1 MVYLSQGYEYKE
13 VLALLVI
20 VLKNL
25 ASRVGIILVLA
36 LFLSKVGLFRKL
48 VSKRN
53 INLQDKIF
61 LSIIFGLIGI
71 IGTYTGIHLQGA
83 IVNSRVIGVF
93 VGGLLGGPLV
103 GFLSGIIAGGHRF
116 LIDIGG
122 FTALACSLS
131 TLTEGVMAGLLKR
144 KFENSPYKIS
154 FALISGAFAEVIQM
168 IIILLVAK
176 PFPAALELVKVIGI
190 PMIVANGIGIAVF
203 MAITDSIFKEIEN
216 EAVYQAQLALK
227 IADRTLAYFRKGFNE
242 DTARDTAH
250 IIKIM
255 TNIEAVAFTDTEKI
269 LAHVGIGEDHHLPGS
284 IIKTNLTREA
294 LQSKKYI
301 VANTEEEIGCDFHYC
316 PLKSAIIVPI
326 KEEDK
331 IIGTLKL
338 YKSKENSITK
348 VETELALGLAQIFST
363 QIELSKIDYQRE
375 LLARSELKA
384 LQAQINPHFLFN
396 AINTIVSLTRTKP
409 DEARKLLLH
418 LGHYFR
424 KNFDQN
430 IDEVDLYKEIEH
442 INSYIEIEKARF
454 GDKLEIEFDIEEG
467 IDCKL
472 PPLILQPLV
481 ENAIKHGVL
490 GKIEGGKVEIIA
502 RENGIGT
509 ELIVRDNGVG
519 IPRDKLE
526 CLFEDGCT
534 KEGIGLKNVNER
546 LINKYGS
553 EYGLRLESE
562 VDRGTIAT
570 MVIPKY

>member
-1 MVYLSQGYEYKE
+1 MKDIFKE
-13 VLALLVI
+13 VFSLLVI
-20 VLKNL
+20 LLKNL
-25 ASRVGIILVLA
+25 SSRVGIILILA

-53 INLQDKIF
+53 INLQDKIY
-61 LSIIFGLIGI
+61 LSIIFGFIGI

-103 GFLSGIIAGGHRF
+103 GFLSGLIAGGHRF

-131 TLTEGVMAGLLKR
+131 TLTEGIMAGFLKK
-144 KFENSPYKIS
+144 KFENNPYKIS
-154 FALISGAFAEVIQM
+154 FALITGALAEVIQM

-176 PFPAALELVKVIGI
+176 PFTAALELVKIIGI
-190 PMIVANGIGIAVF
+190 PMIVANAIGIAVF
-203 MAITDSIFKEIEN
+203 IAITDGIFKEIEN

-242 DTARDTAH
+242 DTAKDTAH

-255 TNIEAVAFTDTEKI
+255 TNIEAVSFTDTEKI

-284 IIKTNLTREA
+284 PIKTSLTRET

-301 VANTEEEIGCDFHYC
+301 VANTKEEIDCDFFNC

-326 KEEDK
+326 KEEDRV
-331 IIGTLKL
+331 IGTLKL

-418 LGHYFR
+418 LGNYFR

-430 IDEVDLYKEIEH
+430 VDEVDLYKEIEH

-454 GDKLEIEFDIEEG
+454 GDKLEIEYNIEEDIE
-467 IDCKL
+467 CKL

-502 RENGIGT
+502 RKNGIGT
-509 ELIVRDNGVG
+509 ELLVKDNGVG
-519 IPRDKLE
+519 IPKDKLDSLLQE
-526 CLFEDGCT
+526 KCT
-534 KEGIGLKNVNER
+534 NEGIGLKNVNER
-546 LINKYGS
+546 LKNKYGS
-553 EYGLRLESE
+553 EYGLKIVSE
-562 VDRGTIAT
+562 VNKGTIAS